1 MSKMLIGNWDDPIR
15 KVPLSDNM
23 GNKSS
28 AWSVQKEDV
37 EKGWNEVGVVS
48 DKYLLVEN
56 QQVEKLAHDIAESSG
71 YNFTPDKTFW
81 NGRQFMYSM
90 VAKDYTDE
98 VSVGDDVGLG
108 IMFWNSYDGSTA
120 LQFKL
125 YLQRLVC
132 LNGMVSND
140 IFKSFRFKHDE
151 SSENYQEEII
161 EAAQIIE
168 SSRENVRYFI
178 NALRYLDKE
187 ELDFCKLSTIRQ
199 EHLSHVPTTLFG
211 NIVDELLNY
220 RPLGKPTAYDLLN
233 SSTKVLWHKK
243 KSTKADFDHNAS
255 IVDSLVNY
263 AKLGINKEYN

>member
-28 AWSVQKEDV
+28 AWSVQKEDA

-71 YNFTPDKTFW
+71 YNFAPDKTFW

-161 EAAQIIE
+161 EALKTAQEAQTVNIE
-168 SSRENVRYFI
+168 MDGGGFNE
-178 NALRYLDKE
+178 
-187 ELDFCKLSTIRQ
+187 
-199 EHLSHVPTTLFG
+199 
-211 NIVDELLNY
+211 
-220 RPLGKPTAYDLLN
+220 
-233 SSTKVLWHKK
+233 KK
-243 KSTKADFDHNAS
+243 
-255 IVDSLVNY
+255 
-263 AKLGINKEYN
+263 

>member
-28 AWSVQKEDV
+28 AGSVQKEDV

-81 NGRQFMYSM
+81 NGRQLMYSK